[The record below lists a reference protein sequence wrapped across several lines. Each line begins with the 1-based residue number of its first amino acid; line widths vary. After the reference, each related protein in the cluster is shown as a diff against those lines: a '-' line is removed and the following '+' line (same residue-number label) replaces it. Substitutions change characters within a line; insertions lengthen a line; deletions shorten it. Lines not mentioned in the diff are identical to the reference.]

1 MRMNSAIN
9 SFNYKN
15 KNALIILGS
24 FLLLIFFF
32 TSIAILYIS
41 NNIVLTEL
49 GYKLIKL
56 ENDKIALEE
65 ENKKLELTSETLS
78 AFDRIEKI
86 AYNHLGMIR
95 PKEIKFIALNPTSR
109 INSGN
114 DDIGAISNN
123 YEKEKNFWAS
133 FDLKKINDLILGVLK

>member
-1 MRMNSAIN
+1 MRGNSAIATV
-9 SFNYKN
+9 NYEN
-15 KNALIILGS
+15 KNALIVFGL
-24 FLLLIFFF
+24 FLVLVIFV
-32 TSIAILYIS
+32 TSVVIFYIS

-65 ENKKLELTSETLS
+65 ENKKLELTAETLS
-78 AFDRIEKI
+78 ALDRIEKI
-86 AYNHLGMIR
+86 ACDHLGMTR
-95 PKEIKFIALNPTSR
+95 PKEVKFIASNPTPE

-114 DDIGAISNN
+114 DIGVISNN

-133 FDLKKINDLILGVLK
+133 FDLKNINDLILGVLK

>member
-1 MRMNSAIN
+1 MRGNSAIN
-9 SFNYKN
+9 SFSYEN

-24 FLLLIFFF
+24 FLLLIFFV
-32 TSIAILYIS
+32 TSIVILYIS

-56 ENDKIALEE
+56 ENEKIALGE
-65 ENKKLELTSETLS
+65 ENKKLELTAETLS
-78 AFDRIEKI
+78 ALDRIEKI
-86 AYNHLGMIR
+86 ACNHLGMIR
-95 PKEIKFIALNPTSR
+95 PKEVKFIALNPAPE

-114 DDIGAISNN
+114 DIGAISNN

-133 FDLKKINDLILGVLK
+133 FDLKNINDLIIGALK

>member
-1 MRMNSAIN
+1 MRGKSAIATV
-9 SFNYKN
+9 NYESKD
-15 KNALIILGS
+15 ALIVFGL
-24 FLLLIFFF
+24 FLVLVIFV
-32 TSIAILYIS
+32 TSVVIFYIS

-65 ENKKLELTSETLS
+65 ENKRLELTAETLS
-78 AFDRIEKI
+78 ALDRIEKI
-86 AYNHLGMIR
+86 ACNHLGMIR
-95 PKEIKFIALNPTSR
+95 PKEVKFIASNPTPE

-114 DDIGAISNN
+114 DIGVISNN

-133 FDLKKINDLILGVLK
+133 FDLKNINDLILGVLK